1 MLGKDKVLLAGVERV
16 AGKARGQQRYAQV
29 QSAAA
34 AVTDRDSDEI
44 MDEVEYRVYRNRQAL
59 FSEWEAWE
67 CIINSLSSPPYPDKL

>member
-34 AVTDRDSDEI
+34 AVDEI